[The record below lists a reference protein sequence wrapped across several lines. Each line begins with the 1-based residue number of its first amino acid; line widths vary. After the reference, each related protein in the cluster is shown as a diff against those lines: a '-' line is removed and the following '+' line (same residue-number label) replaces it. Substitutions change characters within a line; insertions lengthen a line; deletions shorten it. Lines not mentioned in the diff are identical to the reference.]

1 MVDGAEYKSSEVDFG
16 TAITAEAIPVKEGY
30 TFSGWSEI
38 PSTMPAS
45 DVTISGTF
53 TINKYKLTYTV
64 DGKVFKSSEVEFG
77 STITAEDNPTKEG
90 YTFSGWSEIP
100 ETMPASDVTI
110 IGSFTVNKYNL
121 TYKVDGVDY
130 KTTQIEYGSA
140 ITPEAIPT
148 KEGYTF
154 SGWSNIP
161 ETMPASDVTITGT
174 FNINKYKLTYMVD
187 GIEYKSYE
195 VEFGAT
201 ITPEASPANEGQ
213 TFSGWSEIP
222 TTMPAQ
228 DVVITG
234 TFSDNS
240 YKLTY
245 MVDGEV
251 FKSSHVEY
259 GSTIT
264 PETPPTKEGHTFSG
278 WSEIPTTMPASDV
291 TISGTFTPN
300 KYKLTYTV
308 DGVEYK
314 TAELDCGAAI
324 TPEDNPTKEGY
335 TFSGWSEIPKTMPA
349 SDVTVSGTFTIN
361 TYMIT
366 YMVDNALL
374 TTEEVTYGS
383 TITPPASPKEGYEIT
398 WNSHPTTMPAYDVT
412 IYGSYISTG
421 INGIYA
427 EESDKKVY
435 TPDGKRIQS
444 PKKGM
449 NIIRMSDGT
458 LKKVVV
464 K

>member
-1 MVDGAEYKSSEVDFG
+1 M
-16 TAITAEAIPVKEGY
+16 
-30 TFSGWSEI
+30 
-38 PSTMPAS
+38 
-45 DVTISGTF
+45 
-53 TINKYKLTYTV
+53 
-64 DGKVFKSSEVEFG
+64 FKSNEVEFG
-77 STITAEDNPTKEG
+77 STITVEENPTKEG

-100 ETMPASDVTI
+100 ETMPA
-110 IGSFTVNKYNL
+110 N
-121 TYKVDGVDY
+121 
-130 KTTQIEYGSA
+130 
-140 ITPEAIPT
+140 
-148 KEGYTF
+148 
-154 SGWSNIP
+154 
-161 ETMPASDVTITGT
+161 DVTITGT

-187 GIEYKSYE
+187 GVEYKSYE
-195 VEFGAT
+195 VEYGAS

-222 TTMPAQ
+222 TTMPAN

-264 PETPPTKEGHTFSG
+264 PETPPTKEGYTFSG
-278 WSEIPTTMPASDV
+278 WSEIPETMPASDV

-314 TAELDCGAAI
+314 TAEVDCGAAI

-335 TFSGWSEIPKTMPA
+335 TFSGWSEIPTTMPA
-349 SDVTVSGTFTIN
+349 NDVTITGTFTIN

-398 WNSHPTTMPAYDVT
+398 WNSHPTTMPAYDIT

-421 INGIYA
+421 INEIYA
-427 EESDKKVY
+427 EESDKKIY

-444 PKKGM
+444 PKKGL

-458 LKKVVV
+458 TKKVVV